1 MGRSST
7 DMTQNFGVGS
17 TIASATSDGRY
28 VVNSTVGI
36 QADFIGLNRA
46 GDGNAANN
54 QIEFTAI
61 RGYPWLRSTVT
72 AYSGNDIT
80 SPTGGSSI
88 TLNGFTGGNFVTAG
102 STPTTI
108 GDGSAD
114 PYILMILD

>member
-1 MGRSST
+1 MS
-7 DMTQNFGVGS
+7 QNFGVGS

-28 VVNSTVGI
+28 VVNGGAGI
-36 QADFIGLNRA
+36 FAKFIGLNRA
-46 GDGNAANN
+46 ADGNASNN
-54 QIEFTAI
+54 LIEYTAL

-72 AYSGNDIT
+72 GYSGNDIA

-88 TLNGFTGGNFVTAG
+88 TLNGFTGGNFLTAA
-102 STPTTI
+102 STPITI